1 MSEPQY
7 VPDSAHIPGSQHL
20 ALIGTGPLVAKLA
33 EALVAA
39 GHHVTVASAV
49 PRNVGMPILD
59 IPSGITE
66 GTVEDAV
73 STADMVLM
81 LNPPV
86 ASLKVAR
93 QVAALLK
100 PGAVYADFNPGSP
113 AMKKRLAE
121 LFGENS
127 FAEGAFTNESALAVA
142 VAGTGASAVAELFD
156 GADLFVETVSSLP
169 GDAAARE
176 ILRSVLDKALAA
188 AVIDVLW
195 AAESLGQKDWA
206 YQQILA
212 TFEAASA
219 TTAMGYLSGTAQ
231 HLKRRQMEMM
241 DVAETMRDAGYDST
255 LVAAI
260 ETNYSRILH
269 GKRVP
274 FSKIK

>member
-1 MSEPQY
+1 MSEPLR
-7 VPDSAHIPGSQHL
+7 V
-20 ALIGTGPLVAKLA
+20 ALIGTGPTQTLLA
-33 EALVAA
+33 QALAAA
-39 GHHVTVASAV
+39 GHHVTVADPTQAKSGSATPAESIPTGSALANGV
-49 PRNVGMPILD
+49 LRAAGIEGAVADAD
-59 IPSGITE
+59 I
-66 GTVEDAV
+66 
-73 STADMVLM
+73 VLT

-86 ASLKVAR
+86 VSLKVAR
-93 QVAALLK
+93 QVAALL
-100 PGAVYADFNPGSP
+100 PAGAVYADFNPGSP

-121 LFGENS
+121 LFPEHD
-127 FAEGAFTNESALAVA
+127 FADGTLTDASGLASAVAGPGAVA
-142 VAGTGASAVAELFD
+142 VAQLLETAGVAVETISAV
-156 GADLFVETVSSLP
+156 P

-206 YQQILA
+206 HQQVLA

-219 TTAMGYLSGTAQ
+219 ATAAGYLSGTAQ

-241 DVAETMRDAGYDST
+241 DVVETMRETRYDST

-269 GKRVP
+269 GKRIP
-274 FSKIK
+274 FSKGK

>member
-1 MSEPQY
+1 MSESLR
-7 VPDSAHIPGSQHL
+7 V
-20 ALIGTGPLVAKLA
+20 ALIGTGATVTLLA
-33 EALVAA
+33 QALTEA
-39 GHHVTVASAV
+39 GHKVSVANPADAASVGEAVT
-49 PRNVGMPILD
+49 
-59 IPSGITE
+59 
-66 GTVEDAV
+66 DAQV
-73 STADMVLM
+73 VLA

-93 QVAALLK
+93 QVAVILH

-113 AMKKRLAE
+113 ATKKRLAE
-121 LFGENS
+121 LFTDRA
-127 FAEGAFTNESALAVA
+127 FADGALTDDSLPSAVDAAALAAA
-142 VAGTGASAVAELFD
+142 VAGSGAPVVAQLLESAGVFVEIISAV
-156 GADLFVETVSSLP
+156 P

-206 YQQILA
+206 HQQVLA

-219 TTAMGYLSGTAQ
+219 VTAAGYLSGTAQ

-241 DVAETMRDAGYDST
+241 DVVETMRETGYDST

-269 GKRVP
+269 GKRIP
-274 FSKIK
+274 FSKGK